1 MLAGYQA
8 SSQIQLSQQAPSPLL
23 QLAEEQFAQK
33 HYRLAG
39 ESAQKYIASSTY
51 LGTENLMYMEKAKYY
66 YLCAKLKQEDGSVIK
81 EAESFIKHTS
91 NPAYK
96 QRVALCL
103 GQYFFYKTMLAAA
116 IPYYEIAGIG
126 NLTNDEIADTKFELA
141 YAYFNLQQFDKAE
154 PLFQAAK
161 EVNGKYGLACNYYY
175 GLLAYNRG
183 NYSDAVA
190 CFKRISSDEKYKNIV
205 PYYIAEINYYNGEKD
220 KALSEALR
228 LLSLPEKQ
236 YYDNELHLLA
246 AQVYFEQQNYNEALP
261 YFEYY
266 YQHTDRIRK
275 ENLYEMAYCYYSK
288 QMWDGAI
295 SSFNQLTDNK
305 DSLGQ
310 TSLYLI
316 GDCFLNKNDFASARN
331 AYKLCANMNY
341 NRAQREAA
349 LMVAAKLSYKQGYN
363 DDALKMVHALLNDY
377 PESKYKDEAKTLLSD
392 LLIKTNNYQEAYI
405 YLKDVKVKDALYY
418 QVMQRVMYGYAML
431 QLQRDNISGADSM
444 LALSLQKPSDEK
456 YEMAANYWRG
466 ELAYK
471 MRNYDDVIAFS
482 EKFVS
487 KAGTNKSASIVSPE
501 ANLHNA
507 YENMGYAAI
516 EKKDYE
522 GAEWYFNKA
531 RLNATDTVNSNT
543 ALLKQ
548 ADATYMQKK
557 YVGAIALY
565 DQIIAANK
573 GDVDYAKYQKAIA
586 LGVIGKR
593 TDKVAILQSLMNQQP
608 KSVYANDA
616 RYEMALMNIE
626 DDKYAAAIT
635 TLEPLTVSYDNSR
648 FIPRSLMKTGFCYQ
662 QLNMNDKAFETYK
675 KVVTD
680 YPGAEER
687 TAALDAL
694 RSMYIDANKPEG
706 FAQLLKENNIRFA
719 DDNGLDSTYYNAAE
733 VQYASGNWHKA
744 KLAFTEYLNKFP
756 SGVFAVKAH
765 YYKAVSHAHMKE
777 TLPALVDYDAVLR
790 SGWSEFAE
798 RSALAASV
806 ICIKQNDYT
815 KALEYYRQLRGFAV
829 AKDNLVEAYR
839 GLMFSHYEL
848 KNYSEAIVYSDT
860 LSSIPEISEQLQLMA
875 KYIKTK
881 SLYETGKV
889 NEAYEGYG
897 QLVTNKE
904 YAAEA
909 NYYIAESQ
917 YKAFKLKE
925 AESTA
930 NKALKLSSGNEVL
943 MLNTYM
949 LLADIL
955 VQEKDYFN
963 AKALLQS
970 IVKNAKVEDYKKRA
984 SEKLDAIIAIENKQS
999 KLKRD

>member
-1 MLAGYQA
+1 MLTSYQV

-23 QLAEEQFAQK
+23 LLAEEQFAQH
-33 HYRLAG
+33 HYRLSSETAK
-39 ESAQKYIASSTY
+39 QYMASSKH
-51 LGTENLMYMEKAKYY
+51 LGVESPMYMEKANFY
-66 YLCAKLKQEDGSVIK
+66 YLCAKLKQDDGTVIK
-81 EAESFIKHTS
+81 DAESFIGHTS

-103 GQYFFYKTMLAAA
+103 GQYFFYKSMLAAA
-116 IPYYEIAGIG
+116 VPYYEMAGIS
-126 NLTNDEIADTKFELA
+126 NLSNDEIADTKFELA

-161 EVNGKYGLACNYYY
+161 EVNGKYELACNYYY

-183 NYSDAVA
+183 NYSDAVN

-228 LLSLPEKQ
+228 LLGLPEKQ

-316 GDCFLNKNDFASARN
+316 GDCFLNKKDYVSARN
-331 AYKLCANMNY
+331 AYKLCADMNY
-341 NRAQREAA
+341 NRGQREAA
-349 LMVAAKLSYKQGYN
+349 LMLAAKLSYKQGYN
-363 DDALKMVHALLNDY
+363 DDALKSVNTLLAEY

-392 LLIKTNNYQEAYI
+392 LLIKTNNYEQAYT

-431 QLQRDNISGADSM
+431 QLQQDNVAGADSLLGM
-444 LALSLQKPSDEK
+444 SLQKPSDEK

-471 MRNYDDVIAFS
+471 MKNYEDVISFS
-482 EKFVS
+482 EKFIS
-487 KAGTNKSASIVSPE
+487 KAGINKTATMVSPE
-501 ANLHNA
+501 ATLHNA

-516 EKKDYE
+516 EKKDFE
-522 GAEWYFNKA
+522 AAEWYFNKA
-531 RLNATDTVNSNT
+531 RLSATDTANLNT
-543 ALLKQ
+543 SLLKQ

-557 YVGAIALY
+557 YVAAIALY

-573 GDVDYAKYQKAIA
+573 ADVDYAKYQKAIA
-586 LGVIGKR
+586 LGVLGKR
-593 TDKVAILQSLMNQQP
+593 ADKIAILQGLMNQEP

-616 RYEMALMNIE
+616 RYEMALVNIE

-648 FIPRSLMKTGFCYQ
+648 FIPKSLMKTGFCYQ

-675 KVVTD
+675 KIVTD
-680 YPGAEER
+680 FPGAEER
-687 TAALDAL
+687 SAALDAL

-733 VQYASGNWHKA
+733 VQYSSGNWHKS
-744 KLAFTEYLNKFP
+744 KQAFTEYLTKFP
-756 SGVFAVKAH
+756 NGVFAVKAH
-765 YYKAVSHAHMKE
+765 YYKAVSHAQMKE
-777 TLPALVDYDAVLR
+777 TLQALVDYDAVLQ

-806 ICIKQNDYT
+806 ICIRQNDYA
-815 KALEYYRQLRGFAV
+815 KASAYYMQLRGYAV
-829 AKDNLVEAYR
+829 AKDNLIEAYR
-839 GLMFSHYEL
+839 GLMYCNYEL
-848 KNYSEAIVYSDT
+848 KKYPEAIVYADT
-860 LSSIPEISEQLQLMA
+860 LSVMPEITEALLLQS
-875 KYIKTK
+875 KYVKAK

-889 NEAYEGYG
+889 NEAYDGFS
-897 QLVTNKE
+897 QLAIQKE

-917 YKAFKLKE
+917 YKSFKLKE
-925 AESTA
+925 AENTA

-943 MLNTYM
+943 MLKTYL

-970 IVKNAKVEDYKKRA
+970 IVKNAKVEDYRKQA
-984 SEKLDAIIAIENKQS
+984 SDRLDAIIAIENKQS